1 MHRQPRRVHSHPQYQ
16 RGSRLDAGA
25 VRKARQGSTKPEAP
39 SGSSGT
45 ANRPTGAQPAR
56 RPIPK
61 PAPVERRW
69 TGKRLAFIGIPLI
82 LLLASGALVLPVL
95 WKAHE
100 AANKI
105 FVTPPPKY
113 DIVANAQGTP
123 EIQIRP
129 TVQKGQQ
136 QQQQPVDTIPNW
148 NGKDRVNILLLGV
161 DDRGDGTIPRSD
173 TMILVSIDPT
183 SKTVGMV
190 SIPRDL
196 LVTIP
201 GYGDDKINAAYPYGS
216 QADITGPGLAEATVE
231 YNFKI
236 KINYYA
242 EVDFTGFQKIVDTL
256 GGVTLDVP
264 APIKD
269 DEYPGALNN
278 YTRVLFQTG
287 LQHMD
292 GVSALQYARTRHD
305 DNDFARGNRQ
315 QQVLQALRQQ
325 GTQLGLITKAPE
337 LIGELG
343 DTVRTDLS
351 LTQTLSLAK
360 LGTQINSSNIHSYSL
375 LPALTESSTA
385 AGYYLLPDWAAIG
398 QIMDQAMG
406 GNSTS
411 AATTAAAATP
421 TPSSPDYGANV
432 LVQNATQVNRLASN
446 SSDLLV
452 AEGFTSVTPAQASTG
467 RDKTTI
473 VDFSGNLATAQ
484 RIAEILN
491 LPESV
496 VSEGDSQ
503 DAGSYDVVVTLG
515 SDAPVPTP
523 SP

>member
-1 MHRQPRRVHSHPQYQ
+1 MPI
-16 RGSRLDAGA
+16 LL
-25 VRKARQGSTKPEAP
+25 KAR
-39 SGSSGT
+39 
-45 ANRPTGAQPAR
+45 
-56 RPIPK
+56 
-61 PAPVERRW
+61 
-69 TGKRLAFIGIPLI
+69 
-82 LLLASGALVLPVL
+82 
-95 WKAHE
+95 E

-113 DIVANAQGTP
+113 VIVPNAQGTP
-123 EIQIRP
+123 EIKIRP
-129 TVQKGQQ
+129 TPQPQQPGQQ
-136 QQQQPVDTIPNW
+136 QQQQQPADTIPNW

-161 DDRGDGTIPRSD
+161 DDRHDGTIPRSD
-173 TMILVSIDPT
+173 TMILVSIDPPT
-183 SKTVGMV
+183 KTVSMV

-201 GYGDDKINAAYPYGS
+201 GHGDDKINAAYPYGS
-216 QADITGPGLAEATVE
+216 QSEITGPGLAEATVE

-242 EVDFTGFQKIVDTL
+242 EVDFTGFQTIVDTL
-256 GGVTLDVP
+256 GGVTLDVS

-278 YTRVLFQTG
+278 YTRVLFHSG
-287 LQHMD
+287 LQHMN
-292 GVSALQYARTRHD
+292 GIAALQYARTRHD

-325 GTQLGLITKAPE
+325 GTQLGLITKAPD
-337 LIGELG
+337 LLTALG
-343 DTVRTDLS
+343 NTVRTDLS

-385 AGYYLLPDWAAIG
+385 AGYYLLPDWAGIG
-398 QIMDQAMG
+398 QIMDKALG
-406 GNSTS
+406 VGASTS
-411 AATTAAAATP
+411 GSSSASTTP
-421 TPSSPDYGANV
+421 TPEAPDLAAKI

-452 AEGFTSVTPAQASTG
+452 AEGFTSVTPAQAPDSTG
-467 RDKTTI
+467 RDKTTV
-473 VDFSGNLATAQ
+473 VDFSGNLATAR
-484 RIAEILN
+484 RIAELLN
-491 LPESV
+491 LPASV
-496 VSEGDSQ
+496 VSEGDPQ

-523 SP
+523 KP